1 MIISPR
7 QAQDKHRESTTQK
20 ERSCVFAGVRHGIYR
35 FDLATQTW
43 TPLTDTA
50 ADVSFGQVLKALST
64 LDAPTDGSL
73 DGVGAGGTKEDN
85 IHEATFGQAGLSRRR
100 FDPYK
105 NSSTFGRSDDTVK
118 SGKAIERIR
127 TSNSMRSGEMVGILS
142 SGPKVKT
149 VSNMKQ
155 DMAAGIA
162 KEGTR

>member
-1 MIISPR
+1 MR
-7 QAQDKHRESTTQK
+7 T
-20 ERSCVFAGVRHGIYR
+20 
-35 FDLATQTW
+35 
-43 TPLTDTA
+43 LTKSSA

-64 LDAPTDGSL
+64 LDAPTDSNL
-73 DGVGAGGTKEDN
+73 EGVGAGGMKEDN